1 MVTGKRTCF
10 RIEKNLDGSQLSKL
24 ASKESSRDIADS
36 DTGHDP
42 SKSTN
47 DSKPLEP
54 PPILKYIK
62 TQVKDAFH
70 SPLAVLLKGAV
81 ILSEEHFIEIIPVA
95 WELLLETN
103 QEVTASAASIFILA
117 AVKAP
122 QPVSDIMQH
131 GLSHPEAAV
140 RINAILRSVR
150 LQEMFTSYQS
160 V

>member
-1 MVTGKRTCF
+1 MKSY

-24 ASKESSRDIADS
+24 ASKDSSRDIAESEAGQDA
-36 DTGHDP
+36 
-42 SKSTN
+42 SKSSN
-47 DSKPLEP
+47 DEKPLEP

-70 SPLAVLLKGAV
+70 SPFAVLLKGAV

-103 QEVTASAASIFILA
+103 QEVTACAASLFILA

-122 QPVSDIMQH
+122 QPVSEIMQH
-131 GLSHPEAAV
+131 GLSHPDVAI
-140 RINAILRSVR
+140 RINAILRYTVK
-150 LQEMFTSYQS
+150 
-160 V
+160 